1 MRFRVNLQSITHAF
15 ISTSLVISMI
25 YAIGSCY
32 SCSRHDSETNS
43 DMLRADSVIAK
54 QYDSLFVDP
63 DSAILRLARVQQRFT
78 DSIAF
83 YRLELYKS
91 LSRVVVGN
99 WTMVDSMRN
108 ATWRFC
114 QGAPESDALHSLK
127 SLYWNH
133 TAVILINC
141 HGNRD
146 SAIICF
152 NRAYSE
158 LLQAGD
164 NSRKELIPICINLAD
179 AYRLKGDASNSSR
192 FYRRALAI
200 ADSLHYS
207 AENMSIYCG
216 LGQVYSDIENFREAN
231 TYFDR
236 AENIINTDTTGS
248 IDTYSRYHFYVSAG
262 NNFYFQKRYAD
273 ALEVFKKASKLSD
286 VLNIET
292 HFIADVNLGEVSML
306 MGNLDSAAVYLAHA
320 KKIYMSLPEDPVK
333 RFYLNSLLGHLELN
347 RDNLPQAIQYL
358 RIASADS
365 AYAGPRYLALH
376 YERLRNYFSRQGD
389 FKRAYRC
396 LTRSRHYLDSINN
409 NAVRNQIAEIDMRYV
424 QDTTKLH
431 SNLIISQKD
440 DDMARMQIQIYILII
455 VSIIIASAAIIYI
468 LVRRRRRIEKEMQ
481 LHSLLV
487 SQRLA
492 NMRNRLSPHFVFNV
506 LNRELA
512 ANNEGINNLVS
523 LMRKNLELCD
533 RYTVTLAEELDFI
546 DTYIANERPALGE
559 NFHFVKRIDPAI
571 KPDEITIS
579 AMVVQIFVENA
590 MKHGLRAITGEKTL
604 LIEVTG
610 NAGAICVV
618 VENNSPHNAPKHIL
632 DSTGTG
638 LRVIT
643 QTIQLLNDRNRSKIE
658 LNINTQPSA
667 TAPDE
672 DIWTVTLTIPRD
684 FNFQILGKQPLR

>member
-1 MRFRVNLQSITHAF
+1 
-15 ISTSLVISMI
+15 
-25 YAIGSCY
+25 
-32 SCSRHDSETNS
+32 
-43 DMLRADSVIAK
+43 
-54 QYDSLFVDP
+54 
-63 DSAILRLARVQQRFT
+63 
-78 DSIAF
+78 
-83 YRLELYKS
+83 
-91 LSRVVVGN
+91 
-99 WTMVDSMRN
+99 
-108 ATWRFC
+108 
-114 QGAPESDALHSLK
+114 
-127 SLYWNH
+127 
-133 TAVILINC
+133 
-141 HGNRD
+141 
-146 SAIICF
+146 
-152 NRAYSE
+152 
-158 LLQAGD
+158 
-164 NSRKELIPICINLAD
+164 
-179 AYRLKGDASNSSR
+179 
-192 FYRRALAI
+192 
-200 ADSLHYS
+200 
-207 AENMSIYCG
+207 
-216 LGQVYSDIENFREAN
+216 
-231 TYFDR
+231 
-236 AENIINTDTTGS
+236 
-248 IDTYSRYHFYVSAG
+248 
-262 NNFYFQKRYAD
+262 
-273 ALEVFKKASKLSD
+273 
-286 VLNIET
+286 
-292 HFIADVNLGEVSML
+292 
-306 MGNLDSAAVYLAHA
+306 
-320 KKIYMSLPEDPVK
+320 
-333 RFYLNSLLGHLELN
+333 
-347 RDNLPQAIQYL
+347 
-358 RIASADS
+358 
-365 AYAGPRYLALH
+365 
-376 YERLRNYFSRQGD
+376 
-389 FKRAYRC
+389 
-396 LTRSRHYLDSINN
+396 
-409 NAVRNQIAEIDMRYV
+409 
-424 QDTTKLH
+424 
-431 SNLIISQKD
+431 
-440 DDMARMQIQIYILII
+440 MQIQIYILII

-533 RYTVTLAEELDFI
+533 RYTVTLAENLDFI

>member
-1 MRFRVNLQSITHAF
+1 
-15 ISTSLVISMI
+15 MI

-200 ADSLHYS
+200 SDSLHSYS
-207 AENMSIYCG
+207 ENMSIYCG

-231 TYFDR
+231 IYFDR
-236 AENIINTDTTGS
+236 AENIINTDTPGT
-248 IDTYSRYHFYVSAG
+248 IDTYSRYHFYISAG

-286 VLNIET
+286 MLNVET
-292 HFIADVNLGEVSML
+292 HFIADVNLGEVNIL
-306 MGNLDSAAVYLAHA
+306 MGNLHSAAVYLSDA
-320 KKIYMSLPEDPVK
+320 
-333 RFYLNSLLGHLELN
+333 
-347 RDNLPQAIQYL
+347 
-358 RIASADS
+358 
-365 AYAGPRYLALH
+365 
-376 YERLRNYFSRQGD
+376 
-389 FKRAYRC
+389 
-396 LTRSRHYLDSINN
+396 
-409 NAVRNQIAEIDMRYV
+409 
-424 QDTTKLH
+424 
-431 SNLIISQKD
+431 
-440 DDMARMQIQIYILII
+440 
-455 VSIIIASAAIIYI
+455 
-468 LVRRRRRIEKEMQ
+468 
-481 LHSLLV
+481 
-487 SQRLA
+487 
-492 NMRNRLSPHFVFNV
+492 
-506 LNRELA
+506 
-512 ANNEGINNLVS
+512 
-523 LMRKNLELCD
+523 
-533 RYTVTLAEELDFI
+533 
-546 DTYIANERPALGE
+546 
-559 NFHFVKRIDPAI
+559 
-571 KPDEITIS
+571 
-579 AMVVQIFVENA
+579 
-590 MKHGLRAITGEKTL
+590 
-604 LIEVTG
+604 
-610 NAGAICVV
+610 
-618 VENNSPHNAPKHIL
+618 
-632 DSTGTG
+632 
-638 LRVIT
+638 
-643 QTIQLLNDRNRSKIE
+643 
-658 LNINTQPSA
+658 
-667 TAPDE
+667 
-672 DIWTVTLTIPRD
+672 
-684 FNFQILGKQPLR
+684 

>member
-1 MRFRVNLQSITHAF
+1 M
-15 ISTSLVISMI
+15 
-25 YAIGSCY
+25 
-32 SCSRHDSETNS
+32 
-43 DMLRADSVIAK
+43 
-54 QYDSLFVDP
+54 
-63 DSAILRLARVQQRFT
+63 
-78 DSIAF
+78 
-83 YRLELYKS
+83 
-91 LSRVVVGN
+91 
-99 WTMVDSMRN
+99 
-108 ATWRFC
+108 
-114 QGAPESDALHSLK
+114 
-127 SLYWNH
+127 
-133 TAVILINC
+133 
-141 HGNRD
+141 
-146 SAIICF
+146 
-152 NRAYSE
+152 
-158 LLQAGD
+158 
-164 NSRKELIPICINLAD
+164 
-179 AYRLKGDASNSSR
+179 
-192 FYRRALAI
+192 
-200 ADSLHYS
+200 
-207 AENMSIYCG
+207 
-216 LGQVYSDIENFREAN
+216 
-231 TYFDR
+231 
-236 AENIINTDTTGS
+236 
-248 IDTYSRYHFYVSAG
+248 
-262 NNFYFQKRYAD
+262 
-273 ALEVFKKASKLSD
+273 
-286 VLNIET
+286 
-292 HFIADVNLGEVSML
+292 
-306 MGNLDSAAVYLAHA
+306 
-320 KKIYMSLPEDPVK
+320 
-333 RFYLNSLLGHLELN
+333 
-347 RDNLPQAIQYL
+347 
-358 RIASADS
+358 
-365 AYAGPRYLALH
+365 
-376 YERLRNYFSRQGD
+376 
-389 FKRAYRC
+389 
-396 LTRSRHYLDSINN
+396 
-409 NAVRNQIAEIDMRYV
+409 RNQIAEIDMRYV

-440 DDMARMQIQIYILII
+440 DDMARMQIQIYIHII
-455 VSIIIASAAIIYI
+455 ISIIIASAAIIYI